1 MELTL
6 RDTRI
11 PKAILIQ
18 KIKITYFFRKQ
29 KVGPERKEI
38 YNAFLNC
45 VTKGSAYSSS
55 CSLNPSQ
62 KENAPDMETPEIY

>member
-18 KIKITYFFRKQ
+18 KVKITSFFKKQ

-38 YNAFLNC
+38 
-45 VTKGSAYSSS
+45 
-55 CSLNPSQ
+55 
-62 KENAPDMETPEIY
+62 